1 MSDGFEREKISL
13 PIKQPTINAPKQASR
28 ISAITNALF
37 KSDLPSEKPVVDFPN
52 KKETKNERF
61 EKESEDK
68 KSTYER
74 GEQNTTLEK
83 KSCSSSELCQNSTAD
98 TSWQMKTEDEKLG
111 VKQILEKFRSN
122 VTPENSH
129 SENNKM
135 RSTAEPKDMKDAT
148 KINTI
153 TLTKTTPIGCLDKKE
168 QSRAEC
174 EFPSTSTEFPSGKNV
189 TDSQKGSEDELMV
202 QDLGGQKRKVK
213 TAIQLMAEKYEKQ
226 ISYKIN

>member
-37 KSDLPSEKPVVDFPN
+37 KKPVVDFPN

-83 KSCSSSELCQNSTAD
+83 KSCSSSELCQ
-98 TSWQMKTEDEKLG
+98 
-111 VKQILEKFRSN
+111 KFRSN
-122 VTPENSH
+122 VTPENSQ

-189 TDSQKGSEDELMV
+189 TDSQKGPENELMV

-213 TAIQLMAEKYEKQ
+213 TATQLMAEKYEKQ